1 VFSWSYAALTEPAA
15 RMFRLL
21 SQHPGPATS
30 VTAAASLAGVPVAQA
45 RRTLTEL
52 TQANLLSEY
61 AVRRYSTHD
70 LLRAYAAELIPSRDG
85 ESAQAAVDR
94 LIDHYVHAAH
104 AANLLMHPL
113 RDPNHL
119 PLPAPLPGVAIERFP
134 DVNAAIAWL
143 DIEYPVLIAILHQPE
158 GSGTDRRTWQ
168 LAWALETFLGRR
180 GYWHD
185 LGSAWEA
192 GIRAGRR
199 LGDPRA
205 EAHALR
211 GVATAQIRL
220 AQYADA
226 DRHLQRALD
235 LYAQANDKIGQALTY
250 RALQSLQTKRGDRRA
265 GVIAIEQALALFK
278 AGGHQRGQ
286 ASSLNNLGV
295 SLLALGE
302 PDSAISYCDQAL
314 ALFEQ
319 LGRTYLMLGR

>member
-1 VFSWSYAALTEPAA
+1 
-15 RMFRLL
+15 
-21 SQHPGPATS
+21 
-30 VTAAASLAGVPVAQA
+30 
-45 RRTLTEL
+45 
-52 TQANLLSEY
+52 
-61 AVRRYSTHD
+61 
-70 LLRAYAAELIPSRDG
+70 
-85 ESAQAAVDR
+85 
-94 LIDHYVHAAH
+94 
-104 AANLLMHPL
+104 MHPL

-119 PLPAPLPGVAIERFP
+119 PLPAPSPGVAIERFP

-319 LGRTYLMLGR
+319 LGDREGQAHTWDTLGLARHCLGHYADAVDCYKRALALYRTLGDRYEEAGTLSRLGDTHHTTGGLDAARAAWQQAAQLLSDLRHPDAERVLAKLHPLRAKQPEPPGAE